1 MYPQVDIR
9 KISDRHFDYGVSI
22 GNGEECYFRE
32 GLRPIEECLHAAT
45 ALGSHFAIALI
56 SYEGRALGCY
66 RVASMEHEPVALA
79 HTLLV
84 KLARQQAVT

>member
-1 MYPQVDIR
+1 MQPA
-9 KISDRHFDYGVSI
+9 
-22 GNGEECYFRE
+22 CYFRE
-32 GLRPIEECLHAAT
+32 GLRSIEECLHDAAT

-56 SYEGRALGCY
+56 SFEGRALGCY